1 MSNSHSLKWKAV
13 IGVTVLTVTV
23 IVLVSAIQMHFM
35 RQDLTRLL
43 AAQHFSAVSNMAKEL
58 DAKLESYSNVL
69 TSLANGFPGELLASA
84 ESTRSW
90 FRPRPALLT
99 QYDDVMA
106 LTPGGK
112 LIADHPVPHPH
123 ASKVIPDP
131 VALEKLR
138 ATLKPAISG
147 VVTDGTRDGSSIQF
161 MAPVLDKEK
170 HLAGVLLA
178 VLTLQNKFLL
188 ADLAKAK
195 IGKSGVFLLLTKE
208 LVPRY
213 LVHPVREMFLQPRPP
228 GAAAS
233 VSRALA
239 GFEGSAEDFTSTGV
253 QGLYAFKSLKM
264 VDWLLIAFVPVDD
277 AFAPIKE
284 SERRLWLICLAVSLL
299 VVPCVWLFAW
309 ITLTPLSALRDNV
322 EQLCDSVSADAAVPA
337 DRKDEIGDLARS
349 FNVLLRERASAA
361 ASQRAAEQKLRS
373 IAEDAARELEINV
386 ERRTADLRVIN
397 QELESFSYSVA
408 HDLRAPLRAIGGF
421 SSLVLDSNQSRLDAA
436 SIGRLQRIKFN
447 AEHMADL
454 IDDLLNM
461 TRVSR
466 RQVHRADFDMSM
478 VAQSITAELARAH
491 PQRRVETLIR
501 PDMRVNADPDLIQVL
516 LQNLI
521 ENAWKFTAGT
531 EPARIEIG
539 CEAQAAETVYFVRDN
554 GAGFDMT
561 YVNKLFSPFQRLHG
575 QTEFEGTGIG
585 LSIVRRIAMKHG
597 GDVRAEGRVGGG
609 AAFYFTLGARG
620 A

>member
-13 IGVTVLTVTV
+13 AGVTVLTVTV

-35 RQDLTRLL
+35 RQDVTRLL
-43 AAQHFSAVSNMAKEL
+43 ADQHFSVVSNMAKEL
-58 DAKLESYSNVL
+58 DGKLESYRNVIAG
-69 TSLANGFPGELLASA
+69 LANGFPSELLASPEA
-84 ESTRSW
+84 TRNW
-90 FRPRPALLT
+90 LRPRPALLV
-99 QYDDVMA
+99 QYDDVLA
-106 LTPGGK
+106 LTPDGK
-112 LIADHPVPHPH
+112 LIADHPGSHEH
-123 ASKVIPDP
+123 ALEVVADP

-138 ATLKPAISG
+138 TTLKPAISSL
-147 VVTDGTRDGSSIQF
+147 VTDGTPEGSSIQF
-161 MAPVLDKEK
+161 MAPVLDKDK

-178 VLTLQNKFLL
+178 VLKLQNKFLL

-195 IGKSGVFLLLTKE
+195 IGKSGIFLLLTKE
-208 LVPRY
+208 STPRY
-213 LVHPVREMFLQPRPP
+213 LVHPDKDMFLKPRPP
-228 GAAAS
+228 GAASA
-233 VSRALA
+233 VTRALA
-239 GFEGSAEDFTSTGV
+239 GSEGTAEDLNSAGV
-253 QGLYAFKSLKM
+253 HGLYAYKSLKM

-277 AFAPIKE
+277 AFALIKE
-284 SERRLWLICLAVSLL
+284 SEHRLWLICVAVGLV

-309 ITLTPLSALRDNV
+309 LMLTPLSALRDNV
-322 EQLCDSVSADAAVPA
+322 EKLRDSASAAAAVPV
-337 DRKDEIGDLARS
+337 DGNDEIGDLARS

-373 IAEDAARELEINV
+373 IAEDAARELEVNV

-421 SSLVLDSNQSRLDAA
+421 SALVLGRNEGKLDAT
-436 SIGRLQRIKFN
+436 SGGHLQRIKFN
-447 AEHMADL
+447 AERMAEL

-466 RQVHRADFDMSM
+466 QQMHRVDFDMSA
-478 VAQSITAELARAH
+478 VAQGIAKELAEAH
-491 PQRRVETLIR
+491 PQRTVETVIQ
-501 PDMRVNADPDLIQVL
+501 PAMQVNADPGLIRVL
-516 LQNLI
+516 LQNLL
-521 ENAWKFTAGT
+521 ENAWKFTAGK

-539 CEAQAAETVYFVRDN
+539 CETQGSESVYFVRDN

-585 LSIVRRIAMKHG
+585 LSIVRRVAMKHG
-597 GDVRAEGRVGGG
+597 GGVHAEGSVGEG
-609 AAFYFTLGARG
+609 ATFYFTLGTAP